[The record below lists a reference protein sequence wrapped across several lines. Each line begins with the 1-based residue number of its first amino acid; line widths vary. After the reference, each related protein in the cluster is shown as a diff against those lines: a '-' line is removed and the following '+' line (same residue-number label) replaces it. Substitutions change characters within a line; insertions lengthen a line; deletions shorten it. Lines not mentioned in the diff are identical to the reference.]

1 MRVCDIWADSINI
14 TSVLYQFSSA
24 SSMRPD
30 IAHRLAC
37 CDNLSSRPVHGGGE
51 GYMCTDRDVSF
62 SSFPSLRN
70 EWMSASLSKIKSFPP
85 VIKCSE
91 IYLSIEIHWIRFDF
105 LFSLKTKRPLLNF
118 LNFINVRNKII
129 LSWRSIRLFFLCK
142 IKLNRWYVKRDRFSF
157 ICYYVTAFVCKNFQ
171 IFLTIFLAKVACT

>member
-1 MRVCDIWADSINI
+1 MSTYIDFLLHNAHLRSLCKNNRKSSILADQLTYTHTHAQCLCKSRAIWSSGHNLQRCIYPVTPSVLHRLCSHEMRVCDIWADSINI

-85 VIKCSE
+85 SR
-91 IYLSIEIHWIRFDF
+91 Y
-105 LFSLKTKRPLLNF
+105 
-118 LNFINVRNKII
+118 
-129 LSWRSIRLFFLCK
+129 
-142 IKLNRWYVKRDRFSF
+142 
-157 ICYYVTAFVCKNFQ
+157 
-171 IFLTIFLAKVACT
+171 